1 MEGGEKENIC
11 QPLKKRKKSR
21 LLFVSNLDYL
31 APAQLCGSALP
42 LPAVHV
48 STLAGGVPH
57 SFSWPPPFV
66 QLLSFTAEAVLP
78 NEGASAT
85 ARTAATPIARNI
97 VFVFITHYRTVYYKG
112 LT

>member
-11 QPLKKRKKSR
+11 QPLKKRKKGR
-21 LLFVSNLDYL
+21 LLFVSNLDYF

-48 STLAGGVPH
+48 STLAGGLPH

-66 QLLSFTAEAVLP
+66 QVCSFLAETSLP

-85 ARTAATPIARNI
+85 ARTAAKPIARNI
-97 VFVFITHYRTVYYKG
+97 AFLFITLHRTEY
-112 LT
+112 